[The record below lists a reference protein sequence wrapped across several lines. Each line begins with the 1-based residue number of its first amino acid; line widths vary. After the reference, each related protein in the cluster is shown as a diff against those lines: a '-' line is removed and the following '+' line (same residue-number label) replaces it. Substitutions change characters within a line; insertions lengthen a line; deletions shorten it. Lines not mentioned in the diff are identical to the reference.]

1 MREIVTN
8 LLKAALMECCPPR
21 FIEKVT
27 RHPCFALAVLD
38 AEQDL
43 EAFSMKDPASQ
54 GAATAIAFG
63 YSSYKAVVHYRLA
76 HALLL
81 MAPANQAELIEFHA
95 NAMLISCRG
104 KLMSGAEIHIRSQIG
119 RRFVLDHGCGTVIGE
134 TAVIGDDCYM
144 LGGVTL
150 GATGIAGNASNKR
163 HPTVGNRVQIGA
175 FARLFGNVHVGDD
188 VFIGPHCVIKEDIPP
203 GSVVTLKS
211 ELQITRRRQYR
222 PASNT
227 LITAQA

>member
-21 FIEKVT
+21 FTERVIG
-27 RHPCFALAVLD
+27 HPCFALAVRD

-43 EAFSMKDPASQ
+43 EAFTMKDPASQ
-54 GAATAIAFG
+54 GAPTAIALG
-63 YSSYKAVVHYRLA
+63 YSSYKAVMHYRLA

-81 MAPANQAELIEFHA
+81 SVPTNSAEPNEFHA
-95 NAMLISCRG
+95 NALLISCRG
-104 KLMSGAEIHIRSQIG
+104 KLMSGAEIHVRSQIG
-119 RRFVLDHGCGTVIGE
+119 TRFVLDHGCGTVIGE

-175 FARLFGNVHVGDD
+175 FARIFGDVHIGDD

-203 GSVVTLKS
+203 LSVVTLKS
-211 ELQITRRRQYR
+211 EVQITRRRQNR